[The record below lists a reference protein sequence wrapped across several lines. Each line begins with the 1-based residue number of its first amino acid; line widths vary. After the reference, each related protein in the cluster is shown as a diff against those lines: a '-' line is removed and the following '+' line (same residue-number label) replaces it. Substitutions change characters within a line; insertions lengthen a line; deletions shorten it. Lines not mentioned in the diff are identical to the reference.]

1 MRKLI
6 LLIFLFTFM
15 LYAESVKIPVQGIL
29 TDSSG
34 IVLKECENSCE
45 NNQCI
50 ENETCNPACKDWE
63 VCEGTICKLQFGK
76 CNTEVDCSD
85 SKICDDTHTCVDKSN
100 DCNPAC
106 KGWENC
112 IEGSCSL
119 QEGRC
124 NIDTDCKDNQKC
136 ENNSCIDKIIK
147 KKTKIS
153 LGANQK
159 MNSSNF
165 KLKLNLGKMKTSKD
179 MKSTD
184 YKLKLTSGIK

>member
-1 MRKLI
+1 MIIKI
-6 LLIFLFTFM
+6 DIKYLIFLF
-15 LYAESVKIPVQGIL
+15 LIL
-29 TDSSG
+29 F
-34 IVLKECENSCE
+34 IVSCDNTSTSNCKDKCSAVGKFSCDGKNLQVCKKLKNGCLDLEIVKECENSCE

-50 ENETCNPACKDWE
+50 ENETCNPACKD
-63 VCEGTICKLQFGK
+63 
-76 CNTEVDCSD
+76 
-85 SKICDDTHTCVDKSN
+85 
-100 DCNPAC
+100 
-106 KGWENC
+106 
-112 IEGSCSL
+112 
-119 QEGRC
+119 
-124 NIDTDCKDNQKC
+124 NQKC
-136 ENNSCIDKIIK
+136 ENNSCIDKITK